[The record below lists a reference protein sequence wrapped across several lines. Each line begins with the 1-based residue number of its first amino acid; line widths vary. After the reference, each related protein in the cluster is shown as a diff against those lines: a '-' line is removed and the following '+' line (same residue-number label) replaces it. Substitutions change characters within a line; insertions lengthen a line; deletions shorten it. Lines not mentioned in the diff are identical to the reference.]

1 MEGKVIQ
8 VILSSEAENFVR
20 LQSLKT
26 QQKIAYN
33 IRKLECGVM
42 DKELFKKLENSEIW
56 ELRTLFNGIC
66 YRLFAFWDTDKRTLV
81 VATHGIIKKTS
92 KIPKKEI
99 EKAESIRKEYFN
111 NKKIKLSFTPSDKLT
126 DDAWG
131 KIGTPARDAME
142 EQLKEEVQAYFVG
155 EAIKNARLK
164 QHLTQE
170 ELGERIGVKRSQICK
185 LENGNCSIT
194 LSTMRRVFKALGI
207 TTASLDLGIAG
218 KVTLW

>member
-26 QQKIAYN
+26 QQKI
-33 IRKLECGVM
+33 LECGVM

-111 NKKIKLSFTPSDKLT
+111 NKKIKL
-126 DDAWG
+126 
-131 KIGTPARDAME
+131 
-142 EQLKEEVQAYFVG
+142 
-155 EAIKNARLK
+155 
-164 QHLTQE
+164 
-170 ELGERIGVKRSQICK
+170 
-185 LENGNCSIT
+185 
-194 LSTMRRVFKALGI
+194 
-207 TTASLDLGIAG
+207 
-218 KVTLW
+218 